1 MVVREG
7 FEPSKLSWQSYSLL
21 PLTAREPHLFS
32 LLLELV
38 AVAILT
44 HFTKPILNK
53 VSKNG
58 AGTRIRTVDLLITSQ
73 LLYQLSYA
81 GFFDLN
87 INEYLYDISMTFRI
101 RTVCSLAKLSNDAS
115 GFLQD
120 IR

>member
-38 AVAILT
+38 AVAIL
-44 HFTKPILNK
+44 HILQNLFFNK
-53 VSKNG
+53 VYKNG
-58 AGTRIRTVDLLITSQ
+58 AGTRMRTVDLLITSQ

-81 GFFDLN
+81 GFSIFH
-87 INEYLYDISMTFRI
+87 IISSMTFRI